1 MGCLKLT
8 YHQNTETPLKV
19 VYRTTAVKQKPVQR
33 FYRVDPLAEKMP
45 SWGGYTYTF
54 NNPIKYVDPD
64 GKRGVRPARPQA
76 RRGGHINN
84 NQIRPSGGYRT
95 FERYNPVSRNN
106 KVNIDYFENTNIPG
120 GSSYTDPV
128 ISIGNIRGHRFNAAI
143 EGFRKVI
150 ELSSYSVIIRQENRN
165 HGNGKFSEDI
175 DYRFLFDD
183 VEAQNTYLNAQQLY
197 QEEFGVR
204 LRELNE
210 STSLEEGNKNMTNI
224 LNIIQVRIEMGK
236 SPEDMLLDDFKQ
248 NQEMKFEL
256 IDSRTEQIPII
267 YETVQ

>member
-1 MGCLKLT
+1 LG
-8 YHQNTETPLKV
+8 
-19 VYRTTAVKQKPVQR
+19 
-33 FYRVDPLAEKMP
+33 VDPLAEKMP

-128 ISIGNIRGHRFNAAI
+128 ISIGNIRGQNFNSFG
-143 EGFRKVI
+143 EGFNLFIKEKVTKIYI
-150 ELSSYSVIIRQENRN
+150 ETINKKQLNGEYRESKMYVFDFISQDDRSKYESAQQNYENEFNTRLDEMNKKLESNFEITPYSENWKGLMEGANRLFLRQEM
-165 HGNGKFSEDI
+165 GPSPEQ
-175 DYRFLFDD
+175 FLI
-183 VEAQNTYLNAQQLY
+183 
-197 QEEFGVR
+197 EEF
-204 LRELNE
+204 EK
-210 STSLEEGNKNMTNI
+210 NKNSQYEMES
-224 LNIIQVRIEMGK
+224 QKIEQ
-236 SPEDMLLDDFKQ
+236 L
-248 NQEMKFEL
+248 
-256 IDSRTEQIPII
+256 PII
-267 YETVQ
+267 Y